1 MSETIIN
8 QDQMKELLSFYSS
21 LLFVEKYKKGY
32 IDIVNN
38 DISNTNDLRLI
49 YRKNERVCATI
60 DSKSIYSMDQ
70 KEFESV
76 FWKYIIISKS
86 ITIEYQD
93 VSKETAILCETI
105 KTQSEKC
112 GIMCECEETDIY
124 D

>member
-1 MSETIIN
+1 
-8 QDQMKELLSFYSS
+8 
-21 LLFVEKYKKGY
+21 
-32 IDIVNN
+32 
-38 DISNTNDLRLI
+38 
-49 YRKNERVCATI
+49 
-60 DSKSIYSMDQ
+60 MDQ